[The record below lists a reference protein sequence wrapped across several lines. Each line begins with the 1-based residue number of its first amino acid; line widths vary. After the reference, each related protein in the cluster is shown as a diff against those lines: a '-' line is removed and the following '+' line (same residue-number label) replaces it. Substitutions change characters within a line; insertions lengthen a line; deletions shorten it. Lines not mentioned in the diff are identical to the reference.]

1 MPLYVYILYSVKY
14 DRYYIGQTQSV
25 QDRLKRHNHGLEKAT
40 SPFIPW
46 ELVIYVEKASRAE
59 AMILEKKLKNL
70 NRPRLQAFIEKYG
83 PGAETIRNSECLGAD
98 SIVGI
103 RIPLSPQNP
112 DSFRDFL
119 CLLFTVDGSF

>member
-1 MPLYVYILYSVKY
+1 MDFFVYILYSVMY

-40 SPFIPW
+40 SPYIPW

-70 NRPRLQAFIEKYG
+70 NRARLHAFIAKYRSG
-83 PGAETIRNSECLGAD
+83 GRDD
-98 SIVGI
+98 S
-103 RIPLSPQNP
+103 P
-112 DSFRDFL
+112 
-119 CLLFTVDGSF
+119 